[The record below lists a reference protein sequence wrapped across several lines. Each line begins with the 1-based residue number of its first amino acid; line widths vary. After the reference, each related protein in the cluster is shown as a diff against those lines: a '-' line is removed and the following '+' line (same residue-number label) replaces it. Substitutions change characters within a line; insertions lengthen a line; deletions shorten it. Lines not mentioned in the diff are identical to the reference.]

1 MLSLLPAARW
11 TNLVESN
18 SIELHC
24 QECVSRPRARQRRD
38 DAARRAPARPVN
50 ASLPPPCSCFSTA
63 ATSPRRSKPLPRQ
76 AGVAPATVYQAFGT
90 KQAILAAALDTTIA
104 GDNEPVAVLDRDW
117 VIHARRQRNPKQQ
130 LRLIVAGACEIAAR
144 TAPIKEVMR
153 DAGATEPAVRDLV
166 REDHERRRRT
176 QEALV
181 RLLAEHRPLR
191 PGMDVDHAVDT
202 FFALVNSYTYELLVG
217 YCGWTPAQ
225 WQDWLVD
232 LLERELFG

>member
-1 MLSLLPAARW
+1 VREPVAGKTEAGRRR
-11 TNLVESN
+11 EA
-18 SIELHC
+18 
-24 QECVSRPRARQRRD
+24 RARQTRQRITS
-38 DAARRAPARPVN
+38 AALELFLDRGYIATTIEALAQE
-50 ASLPPPCSCFSTA
+50 AS
-63 ATSPRRSKPLPRQ
+63 
-76 AGVAPATVYQAFGT
+76 VAPATVYQAFGT
-90 KQAILAAALDTTIA
+90 KQAILAAALDATIA

-117 VIHARRQRNPKQQ
+117 VSHARRQRNPKKK

-166 REDHERRRRT
+166 REDHQRRRRT

-181 RLLAEHRPLR
+181 RLLVEHRPLR
-191 PGMDVDHAVDT
+191 PGMEVHHAVDT
-202 FFALVNSYTYELLVG
+202 FFALVNSYTYELVVG

-225 WQDWLVD
+225 WQDWLAD